1 MKKIIFDASIFL
13 GQFNIVSEELR
24 LACKNFQDSISPK
37 GENEITAV
45 CTFNENSWVD
55 HVVWSL
61 PKEEQDCFYR
71 FMDTFHSLKNIIRT
85 PLLLK
90 DAQKAIELSKQ
101 FNLEFSCALSCSVA
115 IREQVQ
121 EIYTLYRPFL
131 NNNKL
136 QKYLNKIGI
145 IVKIPDNVEK
155 QSSNSDLLEKLYQDT
170 FQLFK
175 KKNLDI
181 MKIADRCGINQK

>member
-13 GQFNIVSEELR
+13 GQFNITSENIRLVCKDFYDSVSL
-24 LACKNFQDSISPK
+24 K
-37 GENEITAV
+37 GEDKITAV

-61 PKEEQDCFYR
+61 SKEEQDCFYR
-71 FMDTFHSLKNIIRT
+71 FMDTFHSLKNIIRV
-85 PLLLK
+85 PLLLE

-115 IREQVQ
+115 IREQAQ

-136 QKYLNKIGI
+136 HRYLNKIGI
-145 IVKIPDNVEK
+145 IVKIPDSDEK
-155 QSSNSDLLEKLYQDT
+155 QSGDSDLLEKLYQET

-181 MKIADRCGINQK
+181 MKMADKCGINQK